1 MYSIGPV
8 FPLWEIYINFY
19 NLTFDFSFVSNCY
32 NRREPIMRDMELGP
46 AAYFRFVLSGAI
58 CCSGVH
64 LAVTPIDVVKTKVQA
79 DPVKYP
85 GIIKSFRQVLQEEGI
100 EGLSQGW
107 LPTFI
112 GFFLWGGLSYAM
124 TEYLRR
130 VGTAMLGDA
139 ASQYEVAI
147 ILTAAGVAAA
157 IGSFV
162 LCPFESLRI
171 RLVSQK
177 NSNALAVLSQMLK
190 DEGIMT
196 FFKAVPLFFAKEIPF
211 AMAKF
216 TVFDLTTN
224 YLYNMFPAAK
234 EDIQLSLLVSL
245 FGGILGGMFAAVV
258 SNPAD
263 ITITTFKKSKS
274 EIGIGGAIELVLS
287 QGGPTALFRGL
298 PLRLI
303 FYALVVSLQFLI
315 YDSIRLL
322 LGVGS
327 DDLKL
332 YLDVLGGAL
341 SEAGGPL

>member
-1 MYSIGPV
+1 
-8 FPLWEIYINFY
+8 
-19 NLTFDFSFVSNCY
+19 
-32 NRREPIMRDMELGP
+32 MRDMELGV
-46 AAYFRFVLSGAI
+46 AAYLRFVLSGAI

-64 LAVTPIDVVKTKVQA
+64 LMVTPIDVVKTKVQA
-79 DPVKYP
+79 DPIKYP
-85 GIIKSFRQVLQEEGI
+85 GVIKSFRRVLEEEGI
-100 EGLSQGW
+100 EGLAKGW

-112 GFFLWGGLSYAM
+112 GFFIWGGLSYAL

-130 VGTAMLGDA
+130 VGTSALGEV
-139 ASQYEVAI
+139 ASQYEVPI
-147 ILTAAGVAAA
+147 ILAAAGSAAA

-177 NSNALAVLSQMLK
+177 ESNAITVLTSMLK
-190 DEGIMT
+190 DEGIGT
-196 FFKAVPLFFAKEIPF
+196 FFKAVPLFFAKEVPF

-216 TVFDLTTN
+216 SVFNLATK
-224 YLYNMFPAAK
+224 YLYDVFPAAT
-234 EDIQLSLLVSL
+234 EDIQLSLFVSL
-245 FGGILGGMFAAVV
+245 FGGILGGMSAAVV

-263 ITITTFKKSKS
+263 VTITTLKKSKS
-274 EIGIGGAIELVLS
+274 QIGIGGAIELVLA
-287 QGGPTALFRGL
+287 QGGTSNFLRGL
-298 PLRLI
+298 PLRII
-303 FYALVVSLQFLI
+303 FYALVVSVQFLV

-341 SEAGGPL
+341 SEVGGPV

>member
-1 MYSIGPV
+1 
-8 FPLWEIYINFY
+8 
-19 NLTFDFSFVSNCY
+19 
-32 NRREPIMRDMELGP
+32 MRDTELGA
-46 AAYFRFVLSGAI
+46 AAYLRFVLSGAI
-58 CCSGVH
+58 CSSGVH

-85 GIIKSFRQVLQEEGI
+85 GIIKSFRRVLDEEGL
-100 EGLSQGW
+100 EGLTQGW

-112 GFFLWGGLSYAM
+112 GFFTWGGLSYAL

-130 VGTAMLGDA
+130 VGTATLGDSA
-139 ASQYEVAI
+139 ANYEVAI
-147 ILTAAGVAAA
+147 ILAAAGTAAAV
-157 IGSFV
+157 GSFV

-177 NSNALAVLSQMLK
+177 DYASNAIGVLTRMTK
-190 DEGIMT
+190 EEGIMT

-216 TVFDLTTN
+216 TVFDQTTN
-224 YLYNMFPAAK
+224 FLYNVLPAAK

-245 FGGILGGMFAAVV
+245 CGGILGGVSAAVV

-263 ITITTFKKSKS
+263 ITITTLKKSKS
-274 EIGIGGAIELVLS
+274 DIGIGGAIELVLS
-287 QGGPTALFRGL
+287 QGGLTALFRGL
-298 PLRLI
+298 PLRII
-303 FYALVVSLQFLI
+303 FYALVVSLQFLV

-341 SEAGGPL
+341 SESDGPL

>member
-1 MYSIGPV
+1 
-8 FPLWEIYINFY
+8 
-19 NLTFDFSFVSNCY
+19 
-32 NRREPIMRDMELGP
+32 MRDMELGV
-46 AAYFRFVLSGAI
+46 AAYLRFVLSGAI

-85 GIIKSFRQVLQEEGI
+85 GIIKSFRLVLQEEGL
-100 EGLSQGW
+100 EGLAQGW

-112 GFFLWGGLSYAM
+112 GFFIWGGVSYAL

-130 VGTAMLGDA
+130 VGTAALGDA
-139 ASQYEVAI
+139 ASNFEVPI
-147 ILTAAGVAAA
+147 ILAAAGTAAAV
-157 IGSFV
+157 GSFV

-177 NSNALAVLSQMLK
+177 DYAPNAIAVLARMAK
-190 DEGIMT
+190 EEGIIT

-224 YLYNMFPAAK
+224 YLYNVFPAAK

-245 FGGILGGMFAAVV
+245 FGGILGGFFAAAV

-263 ITITTFKKSKS
+263 ITITTYKKSKS
-274 EIGIGGAIELVLS
+274 DIGIWGAVEVVLS

-303 FYALVVSLQFLI
+303 FYALVVSLQFLV

-341 SEAGGPL
+341 SESGGPL